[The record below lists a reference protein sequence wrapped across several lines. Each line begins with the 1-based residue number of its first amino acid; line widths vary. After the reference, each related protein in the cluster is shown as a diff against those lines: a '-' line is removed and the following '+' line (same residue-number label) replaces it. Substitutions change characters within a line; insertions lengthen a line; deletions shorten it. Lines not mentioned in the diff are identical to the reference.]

1 VRCSTVLL
9 LIGCFCTS
17 GASAAEPV
25 QKQEQSLKMPP
36 PVFRTMK
43 DLGKGR
49 LPDGRLVIYFKKED
63 WERRLDGAKH
73 VPGPPPEGAL
83 GMFVIRDPFGDYLGF
98 EACVGKSDEGVACV
112 YINGICECFREGKRP
127 KPEEPSAVGCR
138 LVHLSFDRCEG
149 SCDDP
154 AKQCQRIIY
163 DPGPCPPGLPP
174 GVYCLAPFV
183 TCECN

>member
-1 VRCSTVLL
+1 MTRSTILT
-9 LIGCFCTS
+9 LIACFC
-17 GASAAEPV
+17 ASHAAAAEPI
-25 QKQEQSLKMPP
+25 QKQMSPAKMPP
-36 PVFRTMK
+36 PVFLTMK

-98 EACVGKSDEGVACV
+98 EACVGKSTEKVACV
-112 YINGICECFREGKRP
+112 YVRGTCKCSPDEGRQ
-127 KPEEPSAVGCR
+127 EITVNQGCR
-138 LVHLSFDRCEG
+138 LVRRYFDRCEG
-149 SCDDP
+149 SCDDA